1 MRTHSM
7 LKRVADHLQEKRRQP
22 SFRELQELDE
32 EKLKVAKVIV
42 GARVRRRLSQAH
54 LARQLGVTQQQ
65 VSKLENGD
73 FDNLATLQKVLT
85 VLGYQIRVSAVPLH
99 HHVRA
104 HANSL

>member
-1 MRTHSM
+1 MRGHTT
-7 LKRVADHLQEKRRQP
+7 LRRVEDHLEEKRRHP

-32 EKLKVAKVIV
+32 EKLKVAKVII
-42 GARVRRRLSQAH
+42 GARVHRRLSQAA

-85 VLGYQIRVSAVPLH
+85 ILGYQVRVSAVPLH
-99 HHVRA
+99 RQIRIHTAR
-104 HANSL
+104 N